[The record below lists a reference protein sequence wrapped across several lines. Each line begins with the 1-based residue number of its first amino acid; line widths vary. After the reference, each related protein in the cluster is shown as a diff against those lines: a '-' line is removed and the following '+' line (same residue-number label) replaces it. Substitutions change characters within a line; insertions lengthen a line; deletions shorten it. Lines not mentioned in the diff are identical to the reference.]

1 MLLIQIRE
9 VTSNW
14 YSYTKAIGVPAQMLD
29 EIDNMQLNDYHKLVE
44 ALDYWFRIHSKD
56 PAPTWRELAHGL
68 KVIGH
73 GKLADDI
80 MKVYTTGK
88 NLY

>member
-1 MLLIQIRE
+1 MCVCVVGGISQISLPPPSSIVE
-9 VTSNW
+9 S
-14 YSYTKAIGVPAQMLD
+14 KAIMPHFLT
-29 EIDNMQLNDYHKLVE
+29 LVT
-44 ALDYWFRIHSKD
+44 RTQIS
-56 PAPTWRELAHGL
+56 WRELAHGL

-88 NLY
+88 NLYQKSL